1 MTEFKDKCY
10 FDERLKNA
18 LYEIRKAQIVLANF
32 DENNENIKIAINLN
46 NIYGRVD
53 SIIKKLDIH

>member
-18 LYEIRKAQIVLANF
+18 LYEIRQAQIVLANF

-53 SIIKKLDIH
+53 SIIKKLDIN

>member
-1 MTEFKDKCY
+1 MTEFKNKYY
-10 FDERLKNA
+10 FEERIKSA
-18 LYEIRKAQIVLANF
+18 LYEIRQAQIILANF

-53 SIIKKLDIH
+53 SIIKKLNMS

>member
-1 MTEFKDKCY
+1 MTEFKDKCN

-18 LYEIRKAQIVLANF
+18 LYEIRQAQIVLANF

-53 SIIKKLDIH
+53 SIIKKLDIN

>member
-1 MTEFKDKCY
+1 MTEFKDECY

-18 LYEIRKAQIVLANF
+18 LYEIRQAQIVLANF

-53 SIIKKLDIH
+53 SIIKKLDIN